1 MGKTDIKNKKL
12 VVFDL
17 DGTLTPSKQPMDSEM
32 SNILVEL
39 LRKKSVAVIGGG
51 SYKQFQNQFLP
62 SLNCPKEL
70 LQKLFM
76 FPTCS
81 TSFYRYMSGGWRNV
95 YTENLKTEDK
105 KKILD
110 AFKKALDQ
118 YGYKPE
124 KLYGEM
130 IEDRVTQITFSALGQ
145 EAPLELKEKWDP
157 DCKKRIEIKAK
168 LDKLIPE
175 FEVRMG
181 GTTSID
187 VTRKSINKAYGIKK
201 IQEILGF
208 SISEMLFIGDA
219 LYEGGND
226 YPVKETGVETVQVS
240 GPGDCKKLIKD
251 IIR

>member
-1 MGKTDIKNKKL
+1 MVKTDIKDKKL

-17 DGTLTPSKQPMDSEM
+17 DGTLTLSKQPMDSEM

-39 LRKKSVAVIGGG
+39 LRKKLVAVIGGG
-51 SYKQFQNQFLP
+51 SCKQFQNQFLP

-70 LQKLFM
+70 LQKLFL

-81 TSFYRYMSGGWRNV
+81 TSFYRYEGNGWRNV

-105 KKILD
+105 KKILE

-124 KLYGEM
+124 KLYGEI
-130 IEDRVTQITFSALGQ
+130 IEDRETQITFSALGQ
-145 EAPLELKEKWDP
+145 EALLELKEKWDP
-157 DCKKRIEIKAK
+157 DRKKRIEIKAI

-175 FEVRMG
+175 FEVRIG

-187 VTRKSINKAYGIKK
+187 VTRKGIDKAYGIKK
-201 IQEILGF
+201 IQKIFGF
-208 SISEMLFIGDA
+208 SISEILFIGDA
-219 LYEGGND
+219 LYKGGND
-226 YPVKETGVETVQVS
+226 YPVKEAGVESVQVS
-240 GPGDCKKLIKD
+240 GPKDCKKVIKD
-251 IIR
+251 IV